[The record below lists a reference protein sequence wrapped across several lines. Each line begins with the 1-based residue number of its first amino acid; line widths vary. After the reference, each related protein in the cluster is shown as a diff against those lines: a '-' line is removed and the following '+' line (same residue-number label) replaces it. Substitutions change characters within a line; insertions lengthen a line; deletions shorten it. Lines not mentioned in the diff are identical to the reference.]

1 MQNFIKTRKTMSFA
15 PTMVTGSLRPAL
27 PSDSNDLPLALYE
40 KESLSQPEGIILAV
54 PPFIS
59 DG

>member
-1 MQNFIKTRKTMSFA
+1 MSFA